1 MILINFYKKPF
12 NALLVLLFTLILIG
26 CQKEEKKEKGVD
38 PIQPEGA
45 PFSEE
50 DQQLIEK
57 VRILNKR
64 LPSGSYDALEAQL
77 IKGNFTYPES
87 DGETLMTPEGT
98 LTWETIEA
106 DSAGWFQHETFRN
119 NYAYV
124 SVRSDRDKVVLL
136 EGMGHR
142 MVFVNGEPRMG
153 NRYQLQDNSP
163 SWRPQYNYSLMPIKL
178 NEGKNHLLFR
188 CTRGR
193 LKVRLNPMRS
203 AVMLNVNDPTFPDL
217 IKGERVNDQAA
228 VIVVNGTA
236 EPRKNLSI
244 RAEGKNLQS
253 TTTSLP
259 VVAPMTIRKVPFDI
273 NGQAPGE
280 TGNKKV
286 NLSLTSGER
295 IVDTSTV
302 RFSIKNPGQ
311 PQRKTFISDID
322 GSLQYYAVN
331 PASSESNEPRALF
344 LSVHG
349 ASVEA
354 INQAQAYHHKSWG
367 HIVAPTNRR
376 PYGYDWENWGRIDAI
391 EVLNIAK
398 EKYNIDPEK
407 VYLTG
412 HSMGGH
418 GTWYLGVTYPDKWAA
433 IGPSAGWNSFWTYG
447 GSRLMEQANPTEKLY
462 YRSMSP
468 SNTFGL
474 VENLRNNTGVYII
487 HGKDDK
493 VVPVDQAYQMMDTLD
508 KHGINYRFH
517 EEPGAGHWWDNSDA
531 PGAACV
537 DWPPLFDYFARH
549 RIPENGEIR
558 QVTFV
563 TANPGVS
570 AYKHWLGIEAQIN
583 HLDISKADIEFVTGK
598 NVFQGNT
605 ENVARLGLKLDH
617 LESKDS
623 IGFAIDGQSVQKV
636 PYPEQEQQ
644 LWLSRNE
651 DGTWEPMNKPS
662 DKLKGPHRYGTFK
675 GAFKNNFMFVYATQ
689 GSEQENEYAYNK
701 ARYDA
706 ETFWYQGNGAIDII
720 PDTAFNATEYAGRDV
735 IIYGNARSNAAWGEL
750 LTDSPIQVH
759 GESISV
765 GDKNLNGN
773 SLACVFVRPRKEKGS
788 TSVGV
793 VSATGAKGWRL
804 LNSRKYMY
812 PFYNAPDFAVYD
824 ASEIGTKNTGI
835 QAAGYFGIDWSL
847 ERGEIQWSN
856 NNQ

>member
-1 MILINFYKKPF
+1 MISTYFFKKHLITS
-12 NALLVLLFTLILIG
+12 FTLLLG
-26 CQKEEKKEKGVD
+26 LALFSCQTEQEREKAVS
-38 PIQPEGA
+38 PINPEGA
-45 PFSEE
+45 PFSPA
-50 DQQLIEK
+50 DQQIIEEVK
-57 VRILNKR
+57 ILNKR
-64 LPSGSYDALEAQL
+64 LPSGSYDPVESKIIQ
-77 IKGNFTYPES
+77 GTFEYPKSE
-87 DGETLMTPEGT
+87 GQPLMTSEGK
-98 LTWETIEA
+98 LLWETIET
-106 DSAGWFQHETFRN
+106 DSAGWFQHKTFRN

-124 SVRSDRDKVVLL
+124 SVHSDRDKIVLL

-142 MVFVNGEPRMG
+142 MVFVNGEPRTG
-153 NRYQLQDNSP
+153 NLYQLDDNSP

-178 NEGKNHLLFR
+178 KEGKNHLLFR
-188 CTRGR
+188 CTRGK
-193 LKVRLNPMRS
+193 LKIRLNPMRS

-217 IKGERVNDQAA
+217 IKGEPVNDQAA
-228 VIVVNGTA
+228 VIVVNGTGQ
-236 EPRKNLSI
+236 PRGNLSI
-244 RAEGKNLQS
+244 RSESENLQS

-259 VVAPMTIRKVPFDI
+259 VVAPMTIRKVPFDVK
-273 NGQAPGE
+273 GQAPTESGHK
-280 TGNKKV
+280 NIS
-286 NLSLTSGER
+286 LSLKSGER
-295 IVDTSTV
+295 IIDTSTV
-302 RFSIKNPGQ
+302 RFSIKNPNE
-311 PQRKTFISDID
+311 PQRKTFISEID
-322 GSLQYYAVN
+322 GSLQYYAIN
-331 PASSESNEPRALF
+331 PASSEENESKALF

-354 INQAQAYHHKSWG
+354 INQAQSYHSKPWG
-367 HIVAPTNRR
+367 HVVAPTNRR

-391 EVLNIAK
+391 EVLDIAK
-398 EKYNIDPEK
+398 EKYNIDPER

-447 GSRLMEQANPTEKLY
+447 GSRLMEEANPTEKLY

-487 HGKDDK
+487 HGKDDQ
-493 VVPVDQAYQMMDTLD
+493 VVSVDQAYQMMDTLD
-508 KHGINYRFH
+508 KYEINYRFH

-549 RIPENGEIR
+549 RMPENEEIR

-583 HLDISKADIEFVTGK
+583 HLEISKADIEFVPGK

-617 LESKDS
+617 LTSKDS
-623 IGFAIDGQSVQKV
+623 ISFAIDGHSVQKV
-636 PYPEQEQQ
+636 PYPEQEKQ
-644 LWLSRNE
+644 LWLSRSG
-651 DGTWEPMNKPS
+651 DGSWETIDKPS
-662 DKLKGPHRYGTFK
+662 KKLKGPHRYGTFK
-675 GAFKNNFMFVYATQ
+675 GAFKNHFMFVYATQ
-689 GSEQENEYAYNK
+689 GNPGENQHAYDK

-706 ETFWYQGNGAIDII
+706 ETFWYQGNGAVDII
-720 PDTAFNATEYAGRDV
+720 PDTAFNASDYAGRDV
-735 IIYGNARSNAAWGEL
+735 ILYGNAKTNAAWDDL
-750 LTDSPIQVH
+750 LTGSPIQVN

-773 SLACVFVRPRKEKGS
+773 NLACVFVRPRDVNGA

-793 VSATGAKGWRL
+793 VSATGPKGWRL

-824 ASEIGTKNTGI
+824 ASEIGIKNSGI

-847 ERGEIQWSN
+847 KNGEVRWN
-856 NNQ
+856 NDRE